1 MSGPTE
7 AIGTPLVKICG
18 ISDPET
24 ARITARAGADFIG
37 LVFYPKSHRYVEVE
51 QARIIA
57 EVAREAAT
65 SRDFRVV
72 GLFVNK
78 SSDFMNG
85 IADSV
90 GLDLI
95 QVSGDEGQDV
105 LQHLNRPA
113 IATLRGGDSE
123 SPTRTLE
130 SWTTARP
137 RPFAMMI
144 DADVPGRYGG
154 TGEMS
159 DWNAARELAETYP
172 TFLAGGLD
180 IDNVHSAIVEVQPFA
195 VDVSTGV
202 ETDKQK
208 DPSKILAFIDAA
220 RSVSISR

>member
-1 MSGPTE
+1 MTGPAH

-37 LVFYPKSHRYVEVE
+37 LVFYPKSHRYVDEV
-51 QARIIA
+51 QAGLVA
-57 EVAREAAT
+57 EAAREAST
-65 SRDFRVV
+65 NRDFRVV
-72 GLFVNK
+72 GLFVNE
-78 SSDFMNG
+78 STDFINR

-95 QVSGDEGQDV
+95 QISGDEAPNF
-105 LQHLNRPA
+105 LQQLNRPA

-123 SPTRTLE
+123 SLTTALE

-159 DWNAARELAETYP
+159 DWEVAREVAKAYP

-180 IDNVHSAIVEVQPFA
+180 ANNVHSAIVAVQPFA

-202 ETDKQK
+202 ETNKQK
-208 DPSKILAFIDAA
+208 DPSKILAFLDAA